1 MKIESKLAEKI
12 LNLMNRVNLIGAEAP
27 IFMDIV
33 NILIP
38 AVQNNTDAEVNMEI
52 INNILVFITSKS
64 RLTIDTS
71 EAKEFV
77 AIQNELENKLN
88 ECKYPKNEDNE
99 PKMFNDEM
107 IEEIKKVSNN
117 STEDSEGISTQK
129 ER

>member
-33 NILIP
+33 NILIS

>member
-1 MKIESKLAEKI
+1 
-12 LNLMNRVNLIGAEAP
+12 
-27 IFMDIV
+27 MDIV
-33 NILIP
+33 NILIS

-77 AIQNELENKLN
+77 VIQNELENKLN

-99 PKMFNDEM
+99 PKMFSDEM

-117 STEDSEGISTQK
+117 STEDSEGIPSQK